1 MQNRQGY
8 CNCCHMHYINLE
20 QHIISPQHRYF
31 ATYCRYRLGTS
42 SLLDRFLHDV
52 MQYHPHQYYDNRS
65 TYDDMPFLT
74 HLPPPKEAQLDND
87 QVPENGAEEDE
98 DSLDDDREDSSMRDL
113 KSIADS
119 CSSCK
124 SQDSMEEI
132 SHQSTVTQTS
142 GNEQQLSME
151 DSQEETICIDN
162 NMINHSPEESIQ
174 TSNSSHNIQSS
185 PVVTEYPSS
194 ISSLPRDPAVSPVTT
209 ENASLSSPENHS
221 ISVIR
226 CTPDRNDTC
235 NKDVQ
240 LDKCPNS
247 FESSLQLGA
256 SSVLRQSPKVG
267 QGNSFHMT
275 SGENSETKVS
285 SMGMGTD
292 DSLNYESIPNQREN
306 SETVVSSV
314 GMGTIGSLNFYS
326 TPKVGENLE
335 TKLSIMCMGTGGSLN
350 FESTPILG
358 ENSETKLSSIGTV
371 PVNGVVEDVILPNIQ
386 SSQEEESSFLNISA
400 ILDESTTDSDMSF
413 DCDAPFQSVAG
424 QHSLSVKEIDLL
436 TEVHVDLEDEN
447 YQSRLSSVLKVSSV
461 EDTQEANVNTV
472 EHCDEPVLPAL
483 PHVPPSFVGKTWTQI
498 MYEDDLKI
506 EAMVREFREG
516 RNFRCYFNDE
526 PEPKKTSK
534 NKQKA
539 RKSTNGLREFNDTSS
554 VCSFGNFS
562 EASDTLCNAPPAKR
576 PRKRTW
582 RMASRC
588 QVVKVSHGTQTSVID
603 YSIFGRHTFT
613 EEELCDNETGIW
625 LENDRTPNMSTRF
638 CTLKLP
644 ESYSKIL
651 SPVQPETVVYVL
663 SCPETSQN
671 KAILDEIKMRRNL
684 SSIDNDSIK
693 YRYKQCSFKYYD
705 SMTNR
710 VLKTIPTDESGEKD
724 KKPAHVRQL
733 FKSLNLNVKLN
744 KGLASQKKCLP
755 ASQPSDLLELESY
768 ASDPDKRDDS
778 TSSQKLDGSSL
789 SSIEGDDLTS
799 SQKLDGPCFSSAK
812 GDNLT
817 SSQMLDGP
825 CFSSAK
831 RDNLTSSQMLN
842 EASASSENCEISID
856 SPADKSYQLS
866 VISPNDITH
875 VQKENYSRSASCKQK
890 VAKMPVK
897 SIRNELL
904 MKKNPKRIWKRK
916 EANTK
921 DSLFSKKTSGPMV
934 LHHGIARVRIKN
946 TSEKQISWVRS
957 RKNEIIRKY
966 ISPLLSKYSAVLG
979 CGHLARK
986 TVVGNYLRTQKL
998 DFKMLKKR
1006 KRPRKMFL
1014 NSTVTSGATETTE
1027 RASAESILEQ
1037 SEWASS
1043 KVTRWEVSD
1052 DERLLSTEKQPSSTA
1067 TLPALSC
1074 PTGTPLFNTEILSLP
1089 STSGKLN
1096 EKMN

>member
-275 SGENSETKVS
+275 S
-285 SMGMGTD
+285 
-292 DSLNYESIPNQREN
+292 
-306 SETVVSSV
+306 
-314 GMGTIGSLNFYS
+314 
-326 TPKVGENLE
+326 
-335 TKLSIMCMGTGGSLN
+335 
-350 FESTPILG
+350 G

>member
-1 MQNRQGY
+1 MQNLQGY

-31 ATYCRYRLGTS
+31 ATYCRYRLGTN

-52 MQYHPHQYYDNRS
+52 MQYHPHQYYDTRP
-65 TYDDMPFLT
+65 TYDDMPLLS

-87 QVPENGAEEDE
+87 QVPENGAEEE
-98 DSLDDDREDSSMRDL
+98 SISDREDSSIRDWQ
-113 KSIADS
+113 SIADS
-119 CSSCK
+119 YSSCN
-124 SQDSMEEI
+124 SQDNMEEV

-151 DSQEETICIDN
+151 DSQEETICIDS
-162 NMINHSPEESIQ
+162 NMIKHSPEESVQ

-209 ENASLSSPENHS
+209 ENASLSSPETHS
-221 ISVIR
+221 ISVIK
-226 CTPDRNDTC
+226 CIPNKNDTC

-267 QGNSFHMT
+267 QGNSFDMT
-275 SGENSETKVS
+275 S
-285 SMGMGTD
+285 
-292 DSLNYESIPNQREN
+292 
-306 SETVVSSV
+306 
-314 GMGTIGSLNFYS
+314 
-326 TPKVGENLE
+326 
-335 TKLSIMCMGTGGSLN
+335 
-350 FESTPILG
+350 G

-371 PVNGVVEDVILPNIQ
+371 PVNEVVEDVILPNIQ

-447 YQSRLSSVLKVSSV
+447 YQSRLSSVLKVSSL
-461 EDTQEANVNTV
+461 EDTQQANVNTV

-526 PEPKKTSK
+526 PEPKKTSR

-539 RKSTNGLREFNDTSS
+539 RKSTNALREFNDTSS

-562 EASDTLCNAPPAKR
+562 EDSDTLCNAPPAKR

-663 SCPETSQN
+663 SCPEANQN

-755 ASQPSDLLELESY
+755 ASQSSDLLELESC
-768 ASDPDKRDDS
+768 ASDPEKKDDS

-799 SQKLDGPCFSSAK
+799 SQMLDGPCFSSAK

-817 SSQMLDGP
+817 SNQMLD
-825 CFSSAK
+825 
-831 RDNLTSSQMLN
+831 
-842 EASASSENCEISID
+842 EASPSSENCEISID

-866 VISPNDITH
+866 AISSNDTTH
-875 VQKENYSRSASCKQK
+875 VQIENYSRSASCKQK

-916 EANTK
+916 EANAK
-921 DSLFSKKTSGPMV
+921 DSVFSKKASGPMV

-946 TSEKQISWVRS
+946 ASGKQICCVRS

-1014 NSTVTSGATETTE
+1014 NCTVTSGATETTE

-1037 SEWASS
+1037 SEWTSS

-1052 DERLLSTEKQPSSTA
+1052 DERLLSTEQQPSSTA